1 MAGRGEVYGPSAVR
15 YDESHPMPQALTR
28 EGMKRVVKGFADA
41 ARRAVKAGFDVVEI
55 HGAHG
60 FLISSFLSPTSNK
73 RADEYGGSFLRIGP
87 DRLAVEVVDLVRAVI
102 PPTMPLFFRYAS
114 ASPCGGGLSC
124 SELTYKPQRVGD
136 RVARGNVARRAV
148 VAYG

>member
-1 MAGRGEVYGPSAVR
+1 MAGRGEVYGPSAVP

-73 RADEYGGSFLRIGP
+73 RADEYGGSSENRT
-87 DRLAVEVVDLVRAVI
+87 RLAVEVVDVVRAVI

-114 ASPCGGGLSC
+114 ASPCGGLSC

-136 RVARGNVARRAV
+136 
-148 VAYG
+148 